1 MSAKKSSQV
10 TVNFAARQIIMSA
23 YLYYRCDT
31 NVIDDGEYDKLSLFV
46 AENWDKLDPQLQWQL
61 VDPDAIRAT
70 GSGILITQM
79 GVSAAVAWYIRE
91 KRRNITGYNMNWLGP
106 HPKFKC
112 MYAVI

>member
-1 MSAKKSSQV
+1 
-10 TVNFAARQIIMSA
+10 MSA

-46 AENWDKLDPQLQWQL
+46 AENWDNLDPQLQWQL

-79 GVSAAVAWYIRE
+79 GVNGALAWYRKE
-91 KRRNITGYNMNWLGP
+91 NRRKITGYNMKWLGP
-106 HPKFKC
+106 HPKLDRKSTRLNSSH
-112 MYAVI
+112 

>member
-1 MSAKKSSQV
+1 MSP
-10 TVNFAARQIIMSA
+10 NHAARLLIMSA

-31 NVIDDGEYDKLSLFV
+31 NVIDDGEYDKLSLAV
-46 AENWDKLDPQLQWQL
+46 AKNWDKLGPQLQWQL

-79 GVSAAVAWYIRE
+79 GVSAALAWY
-91 KRRNITGYNMNWLGP
+91 KNKVRRNLSGCDMDWIGP

-112 MYAVI
+112 LYAVI

>member
-1 MSAKKSSQV
+1 MNPNHAS
-10 TVNFAARQIIMSA
+10 RLLIMSA

-31 NVIDDGEYDKLSLFV
+31 NVIDDGDYDKLSLAV
-46 AENWDKLDPQLQWQL
+46 AKNWDKLDPQLQWQL

-79 GVSAAVAWYIRE
+79 GVNSAITWYRNKK
-91 KRRNITGYNMNWLGP
+91 KRMLKGCAMEWIGP

-112 MYAVI
+112 LYSVI